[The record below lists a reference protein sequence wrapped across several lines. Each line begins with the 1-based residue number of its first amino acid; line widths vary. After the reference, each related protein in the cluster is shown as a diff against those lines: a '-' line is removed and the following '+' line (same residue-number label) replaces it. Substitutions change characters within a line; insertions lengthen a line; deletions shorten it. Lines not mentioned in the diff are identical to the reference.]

1 MDDKTVENLRA
12 VRKQIS
18 LQIEALNGIG
28 QDVECDDGIND
39 AINYLDDAL
48 KAIEGALSGTENL

>member
-1 MDDKTVENLRA
+1 MDEKTVEKLRE

-39 AINYLDDAL
+39 AISHLDDAL
-48 KAIEGALSGTENL
+48 NSIEGALRGTEEL